1 MKKLFLFSMIMA
13 ATVSSCT
20 KDNSVDN
27 GNNNNDLVAIEF
39 GTKMDIDV
47 EEVSPASRAAVT
59 AFDGTQELGIFVL
72 AKNLGAGETW
82 QGADKAM
89 LWNNVLTTINGT
101 TATPTLVDG
110 VDSKY
115 YPNSDKYNYNFFGYY
130 PRQAS
135 PTINDDDKTV
145 TTTIDIS
152 SRTVDVLYGKATV
165 LGAGYNATYV
175 KENGAPTINFEH
187 MLTQLQFN
195 IKAADDFEGDKVTVQ
210 SVNIS
215 NGTDEITLTVA
226 DENGSTTAGTV
237 TPTTQ
242 DVEFS
247 VVPKSTEGEI
257 TSSTTTKVPF
267 GNPVM
272 LYAAESNQAFSVSVT
287 MICEGDDEPTTTEIK
302 SVSPT
307 GGFLRGHS
315 YNVTVSISSFT
326 KVDFVASLTP
336 WVEVEDDV
344 NVDF

>member
-1 MKKLFLFSMIMA
+1 MKKSFLFSMALVA
-13 ATVSSCT
+13 ALSSCT

-27 GNNNNDLVAIEF
+27 SNNNNNDLVAIEF

-59 AFDGTQELGIFVL
+59 AFDGTQELGIYVL
-72 AKNLGAGETW
+72 AKNLGADETW

-101 TATPTLVDG
+101 TATPTLVDR

-130 PRQAS
+130 PRQES
-135 PTINDDDKTV
+135 PTINDTDKTV

-152 SRTVDVLYGKATV
+152 SRTVDVLHGKATV
-165 LGAGYNATYV
+165 AGNGYNATYV
-175 KENGAPTINFEH
+175 KENGVPTINFKH
-187 MLTQLQFN
+187 LLTQIQFN
-195 IKAADDFEGDKVTVQ
+195 IKAAADFGEGTVTVK
-210 SVNIS
+210 SVNVS
-215 NGTDEITLTVA
+215 NGTDEITLTIA
-226 DENGSTTAGTV
+226 DIDGATAGTV

-267 GNPVM
+267 GSPVM
-272 LYAAESNQAFSVSVT
+272 LYAAESNQAFTVSVT
-287 MICEGDDEPTTTEIK
+287 MIDDEGEEVITEAK
-302 SVSPT
+302 PVSPT
-307 GGFLRGHS
+307 GGFLRGNS
-315 YNVTVSISSFT
+315 YNVTLNMSSFT
-326 KVDFVASLTP
+326 LVSFEASLTG
-336 WVEVEDDV
+336 WVEVKDDV

>member
-1 MKKLFLFSMIMA
+1 MKKSILFSMALVA
-13 ATVSSCT
+13 AFSSCT

-27 GNNNNDLVAIEF
+27 SNNNNNDLVAIEF

-72 AKNLGAGETW
+72 AENLGAGETW

-101 TATPTLVDG
+101 TATPTLAEG

-130 PRQAS
+130 PRQES

-152 SRTVDVLYGKATV
+152 SRTVDVLHGKATV
-165 LGAGYNATYV
+165 AGNGYNATYV
-175 KENGAPTINFEH
+175 KENGVPTIDFKH
-187 MLTQLQFN
+187 LLTQIQFN
-195 IKAADDFEGDKVTVQ
+195 IKAADTDFGEGIVTVK
-210 SVNIS
+210 SVNVA
-215 NGTDEITLTVA
+215 NGTDEITLTIA
-226 DENGSTTAGTV
+226 DADGSTAGTV
-237 TPTTQ
+237 TPATE

-247 VVPKSTEGEI
+247 VGPKSGEGEI
-257 TSSTTTKVPF
+257 TSATTEKVPF
-267 GNPVM
+267 GSTVM
-272 LYAAESNQAFSVSVT
+272 LYAAESNQAFTVSVT
-287 MICEGDDEPTTTEIK
+287 MIDDEGEEVITEAK
-302 SVSPT
+302 PVSPT

-315 YNVTVSISSFT
+315 YNVTLNMSSFT
-326 KVDFVASLTP
+326 LVSLEASLTG

>member
-47 EEVSPASRAAVT
+47 EEVSRASRAAVT
-59 AFDGTQELGIFVL
+59 AFDGTQELGIYVL

-89 LWNNVLTTINGT
+89 LWNNVSTTINGT
-101 TATPTLVDG
+101 TATPTLVEE

-135 PTINDDDKTV
+135 PTINDTDKTV

-152 SRTVDVLYGKATV
+152 SRTVDVLHGKAIV
-165 LGAGYNATYV
+165 DANGYNATYV
-175 KENGAPTINFEH
+175 KDNGVPTINFKH
-187 MLTQLQFN
+187 LLTQIQFN
-195 IKAADDFEGDKVTVQ
+195 IKADTEFGEGTVTVK
-210 SVNIS
+210 SVNVS
-215 NGTDEITLTVA
+215 NGTNEITLTIA
-226 DENGSTTAGTV
+226 DIDGATAGTV
-237 TPTTQ
+237 TPTTEN
-242 DVEFS
+242 VEFS
-247 VVPKSTEGEI
+247 VGPKSDEGKI
-257 TSSTTTKVPF
+257 TSATTEKVPF
-267 GNPVM
+267 GSPVM
-272 LYAAESNQAFSVSVT
+272 LYAAESNQAFTVSVT
-287 MICEGDDEPTTTEIK
+287 MLDDEGEEVITEEK
-302 SVSPT
+302 VVSPN
-307 GGFLRGHS
+307 GGFLRGNS
-315 YNVTVSISSFT
+315 YNVTLNMSSFT
-326 KVDFVASLTP
+326 LVSLEASLTG
-336 WVEVEDDV
+336 WVEVKDDV